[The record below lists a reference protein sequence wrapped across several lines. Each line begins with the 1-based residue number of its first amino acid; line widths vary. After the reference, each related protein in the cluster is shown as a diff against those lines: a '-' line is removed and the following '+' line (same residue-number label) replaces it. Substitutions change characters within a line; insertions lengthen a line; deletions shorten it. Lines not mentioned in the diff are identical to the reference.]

1 MAASSPSSN
10 ADAPRRRLQGPLIV
24 VVVLLAALWFTFFD
38 SHSLVKSVRW
48 RQEMARLTE
57 ENETLRQEIEVLEER
72 LAEPISDEVIE
83 KIAREEYGMRRP
95 DETVYRVKQKP

>member
-10 ADAPRRRLQGPLIV
+10 SDAPRRRLQGPLIV

-38 SHSLVKSVRW
+38 SHSLVKRVRW
-48 RQEMARLTE
+48 HQEVARLTE
-57 ENETLRQEIEVLEER
+57 ENGALRQEIEALEER

-95 DETVYRVKQKP
+95 GETVYRVKQKP

>member
-10 ADAPRRRLQGPLIV
+10 SDVPRRRLQGPLLG
-24 VVVLLAALWFTFFD
+24 VVVLLATLWFTFFD

-48 RQEMARLTE
+48 HQEVARLTE
-57 ENETLRQEIEVLEER
+57 ENEALRQEIEVLEER
-72 LAEPISDEVIE
+72 LAEPLSDEFIE

-95 DETVYRVKQKP
+95 GETVYRVKQKP

>member
-10 ADAPRRRLQGPLIV
+10 ADARKRRLQGPLIV

-48 RQEMARLTE
+48 HQEMARLTE
-57 ENETLRQEIEVLEER
+57 ENEALRQEIEVLEER
-72 LAEPISDEVIE
+72 LAEPISDKVIE

-95 DETVYRVKQKP
+95 GETVYRVKQKP

>member
-10 ADAPRRRLQGPLIV
+10 SDAPRRRLQGPLIV

-38 SHSLVKSVRW
+38 SHSLVKRVRW
-48 RQEMARLTE
+48 HQEVARLTE

-72 LAEPISDEVIE
+72 LAEPLSDEVIE

-95 DETVYRVKQKP
+95 GETVYRVKQKP